1 MERSSDLFEDQIAQ
15 TFYASGSN
23 PASADNI
30 ENQTQTSISKKPD
43 ALTLWTSIQT
53 AVSSNINENAFAAWI
68 KPLKITA
75 LHYSSEFYSNQATSG
90 EHPDAEIIIAAPNK
104 FSKDHVLDKYGAAIK
119 AAASQLLGS
128 KNILVVIKVDVQ
140 EENRSQTS
148 SPKPIPRKPQAPV
161 KQNPD
166 AFAETNLNPRSNFSN
181 FVVGDC
187 NQFAH
192 AVSIQVTNGL
202 GNVYNPLFIY
212 GGVGLGKTHLA
223 NAIGNAALR
232 RGKKVL
238 LVSSETFVSELISSL
253 RNNNITA
260 FKSKFRSLDL
270 LIIDDIQFI
279 IGKEKTE
286 EEFFH
291 TFNELHQRHKQI
303 VITSDKVP
311 QDLIGL
317 EDRLK
322 TRFASGITV
331 DLQAPDFET
340 RVAILSK
347 KAELLGSP
355 IPEAVARLIADKVKS
370 NVREL
375 EGMLNKIMALASL
388 HNSKI
393 DTDLAN
399 KVLSSII
406 PKSSRDITAD
416 LVQQVVAKRFSVGI
430 NDLIGKRRTQNI
442 AHARQVAMYLCRK
455 LTPRSYPEIGAA
467 FGGRDHSTVIH
478 AKKVIE
484 EKMNTAS
491 FLNEI
496 LDIEKEITTV

>member
-23 PASADNI
+23 PASSNNSEHNSAAAAV
-30 ENQTQTSISKKPD
+30 TKKPD

-75 LHYSSEFYSNQATSG
+75 LHYSSEFYSNQPTNG
-90 EHPDAEIIIAAPNK
+90 EHPDAEVIIAAPNK

-119 AAASQLLGS
+119 AAAAQLLGS
-128 KNILVVIKVDVQ
+128 TNILVVIKVDVLDDNKTAAAAKQ
-140 EENRSQTS
+140 A
-148 SPKPIPRKPQAPV
+148 PRKQPV
-161 KQNPD
+161 AAKQDPD
-166 AFAETNLNPRSNFSN
+166 KFLETNLNPRSNFSN

-223 NAIGNAALR
+223 NAIGNAAHR

-238 LVSSETFVSELISSL
+238 LVSSEAFVSELISSL

-347 KAELLGSP
+347 KAEILGSP

-375 EGMLNKIMALASL
+375 EGMLNKLLALASL

-399 KVLSSII
+399 KVLASII

-430 NDLIGKRRTQNI
+430 NDLTGKRRTQNI

-496 LDIEKEITTV
+496 LEIEKEITA

>member
-1 MERSSDLFEDQIAQ
+1 MERSSDLFDDTHSQA
-15 TFYASGSN
+15 FYTSGSK
-23 PASADNI
+23 ASATDNTT
-30 ENQTQTSISKKPD
+30 NSSPKKPD
-43 ALTLWTSIQT
+43 ALSLWNVVQATIK
-53 AVSSNINENAFAAWI
+53 SNINEKAFAAWV
-68 KPLKITA
+68 KPLKIVA
-75 LHYSSEFYSNQATSG
+75 LHYSSEFYNNQINSSG
-90 EHPDAEIIIAAPNK
+90 QPDAEIILAAPNK
-104 FSKDHVLDKYGAAIK
+104 FSKDHVIDKYSALLKDTAADVL
-119 AAASQLLGS
+119 QS
-128 KNILVVIKVDVQ
+128 KNVIVVVKVDT
-140 EENRSQTS
+140 EDDKSKSFST
-148 SPKPIPRKPQAPV
+148 KPAARKPQQVAKAPA
-161 KQNPD
+161 D
-166 AFAETNLNPRSNFSN
+166 TGIETNLNPRSNFSN

-223 NAIGNAALR
+223 NAIGNAAQR

-238 LVSSETFVSELISSL
+238 LVSSEAFVSELIGSL
-253 RNNNITA
+253 RSNNMSA
-260 FKSKFRSLDL
+260 FKNKFRSLDL
-270 LIIDDIQFI
+270 LIIDDIQFF
-279 IGKEKTE
+279 IGKERTE

-311 QDLIGL
+311 QELVGL
-317 EDRLK
+317 EERLK

-347 KAELLGSP
+347 KAELLGNP

-375 EGMLNKIMALASL
+375 EGMLNKLLALASL

-393 DTDLAN
+393 DTDLAHR
-399 KVLSSII
+399 VLSSII
-406 PKSSRDITAD
+406 PKSSRDITAE
-416 LVQQVVAKRFSVGI
+416 VIQQIVAKRFCVGI
-430 NDLIGKRRTQNI
+430 NDLTGKRRTQNI

-455 LTPRSYPEIGAA
+455 LTPRSYPEIGTS

-478 AKKVIE
+478 AKKVVE
-484 EKMNTAS
+484 EKMNNAT

-496 LDIEKEITTV
+496 LEIEKEIIS